1 MTEKLK
7 KMLLAVAEEAAKGT
21 SMDAPKLQLLASEIQ
36 TELKTAGAD
45 GPGEAETFRKSIRTE
60 VDALI
65 EQVRAVQKAGL
76 AMRGGQ
82 ILIPGGRKA
91 RQEMLADGRAFMSD
105 EQAERFGAFMA
116 CALHPDLACTRAKEI
131 SKEFKDAFAVRAAGD
146 MDPAITTAGGSLVP
160 AEFRAEL
167 IRNVETM
174 GVVFPEMRRVPLFT
188 LGQTTWPTRT
198 GGLTAYP
205 TAAGAKI
212 LRTSPT
218 IGTATLTP
226 VKWATLTGVPNE
238 FFRTNLLVS
247 LGQWLAVE
255 IVYALYTALDNA
267 VVNGDGTADYGGI
280 TGILQ
285 SATIASV
292 TPVDDHDAGSELT
305 AIDVSQIPGE
315 LPVAYALP
323 NARWFLS
330 LSMKGHLRNLRD
342 TNGNPLY
349 DRANG
354 REPASID
361 GYPYVLSTH
370 YPAKANV
377 GAAAKWAT
385 FGDLRMAYMFG
396 MLQDIAIDTSRDA
409 GFESDTTL
417 VRGLTHVDAKE
428 IDANAVVNGI
438 THS

>member
-7 KMLLAVAEEAAKGT
+7 NMMLAVAEEAAKGT
-21 SMDAPKLQLLASEIQ
+21 ALDAEKLKTLAGQIEA
-36 TELKTAGAD
+36 ELKLAGAD
-45 GPGEAETFRKSIRTE
+45 GAGELETFKKTIRTE
-60 VDALI
+60 VDGLV
-65 EQVRAVQKAGL
+65 EQMKAVQKAGL
-76 AMRGGQ
+76 QLRGGH
-82 ILIPGGRKA
+82 IVIPGGRKA
-91 RQEMLADGRAFMSD
+91 RLEMLADDRAFLSD

-116 CALHPDLACTRAKEI
+116 CAIHPALAGTRAKEI
-131 SKEFKDAFAVRAAGD
+131 SKEFKDAFAIRAAGD

-167 IRNVETM
+167 IRNVEAM

-212 LRTSPT
+212 LRTAPT
-218 IGTATLTP
+218 VGTATLTP

-247 LGQWLAVE
+247 LGQWLATE

-305 AIDVSQIPGE
+305 GVDVSQVIGE

-323 NARWFLS
+323 NARWFMS
-330 LSMKGHLRNLRD
+330 LSMKGHCRGLKD
-342 TNGNPLY
+342 TNGQPLY
-349 DRANG
+349 DRGNG
-354 REPASID
+354 REPSTID

-370 YPAKANV
+370 YTAKASV
-377 GAAAKWAT
+377 GASAKWAT

-396 MLQDIAIDTSRDA
+396 MLQDIAIDRSTDA
-409 GFESDTTL
+409 GFETDTTL